1 MNFENSELK
10 LCPGLISC
18 IYRLTFINVT
28 DIKMKCMHIELIQ
41 QSESFN
47 RCFWHQRD
55 FDGFIKGTRSPVI
68 LLKMNDLF

>member
-28 DIKMKCMHIELIQ
+28 DIKIKCMHIELIQ
-41 QSESFN
+41 QSELSSKVLIVV
-47 RCFWHQRD
+47 
-55 FDGFIKGTRSPVI
+55 FDTKEILMG
-68 LLKMNDLF
+68 LLKERDHLWSY

>member
-41 QSESFN
+41 QSELSSKVVIVVF
-47 RCFWHQRD
+47 
-55 FDGFIKGTRSPVI
+55 GTKEI
-68 LLKMNDLF
+68 LMGLLKERDHLWSY

>member
-28 DIKMKCMHIELIQ
+28 DIKIKCMHIELIQ
-41 QSESFN
+41 QSELSSKVLIVVF
-47 RCFWHQRD
+47 
-55 FDGFIKGTRSPVI
+55 GTKEI
-68 LLKMNDLF
+68 LMGLLKERDHLWSY

>member
-28 DIKMKCMHIELIQ
+28 DMKIKCMHIELIQ
-41 QSESFN
+41 QSELSSKVLIVV
-47 RCFWHQRD
+47 
-55 FDGFIKGTRSPVI
+55 FDGFIKGTRSPS
-68 LLKMNDLF
+68 L

>member
-28 DIKMKCMHIELIQ
+28 DIKIKCMHIELIQ
-41 QSESFN
+41 QSELSSKVLIVVFGAK
-47 RCFWHQRD
+47 D
-55 FDGFIKGTRSPVI
+55 IFIG
-68 LLKMNDLF
+68 LLKERDHLWSY

>member
-41 QSESFN
+41 QSELSSKVLIVVF
-47 RCFWHQRD
+47 
-55 FDGFIKGTRSPVI
+55 GTKEI
-68 LLKMNDLF
+68 LMGLLKERDHLWSY

>member
-28 DIKMKCMHIELIQ
+28 DIKIKCMHIELIQ
-41 QSESFN
+41 QSELSSKVLIVVF
-47 RCFWHQRD
+47 
-55 FDGFIKGTRSPVI
+55 GTKEI
-68 LLKMNDLF
+68 LMGLLKERDHL

>member
-41 QSESFN
+41 QSELSSKVLIVVF
-47 RCFWHQRD
+47 
-55 FDGFIKGTRSPVI
+55 GTKEI
-68 LLKMNDLF
+68 LMGLLKERDHL

>member
-41 QSESFN
+41 QSELSSKVLIVVFGTKEILMGL
-47 RCFWHQRD
+47 FKERD
-55 FDGFIKGTRSPVI
+55 H
-68 LLKMNDLF
+68 L

>member
-28 DIKMKCMHIELIQ
+28 DIKMKCMHTELIQ
-41 QSESFN
+41 QSELSSKVLIVVF
-47 RCFWHQRD
+47 
-55 FDGFIKGTRSPVI
+55 GTKEI
-68 LLKMNDLF
+68 LMGLLKERDHLWSY

>member
-1 MNFENSELK
+1 MKFENSELK

-41 QSESFN
+41 QSELSSKVLIVVF
-47 RCFWHQRD
+47 
-55 FDGFIKGTRSPVI
+55 GTKEI
-68 LLKMNDLF
+68 LMGLLKERDHLWSY

>member
-18 IYRLTFINVT
+18 IYRLTSINVT

-41 QSESFN
+41 QSELSSKVLIVVF
-47 RCFWHQRD
+47 
-55 FDGFIKGTRSPVI
+55 GTKEI
-68 LLKMNDLF
+68 LMGLLKERDHLWSY